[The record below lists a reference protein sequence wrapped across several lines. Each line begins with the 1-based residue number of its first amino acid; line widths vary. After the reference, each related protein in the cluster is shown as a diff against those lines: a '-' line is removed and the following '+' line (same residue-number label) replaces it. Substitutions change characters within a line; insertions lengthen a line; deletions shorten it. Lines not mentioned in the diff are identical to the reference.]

1 MPKVFNLYGDHWDRE
16 EDRPGWRSK
25 DAWVGHR
32 IGAEL
37 LGGSLYELEPGDRLY
52 PYHTHRSGLRAGVN
66 GDRAGVTGPA
76 SPGRRRHR
84 RPGQHSRHHPARRQ
98 APLRRPGRVLR
109 RVIVSEIA
117 PGATFLV
124 APGAGR
130 TQCVPMTALSETIA
144 AQGDLLESVLS
155 VPVDDAAERIGR
167 SERLWLV
174 GTGTSQHAAE
184 LGALMFGPGKRDAR
198 WRSSAAF
205 CSDAPALTADDA
217 VVIISHTTETAF
229 ARRAR
234 AHAIES
240 GAGVVSIT
248 AQGRGWPEAIEAAPL
263 ERAQT
268 YTASYL
274 AALVVLARL
283 SVAVGEPGFDERQ
296 LAELPGRVR
305 MAAHAPAV
313 LEGPPARLLVLA
325 GAGPAAVTAR
335 EGALKLR
342 EGAQLPAE
350 GYEAEYL
357 LHGTA
362 VPLGP
367 GDAFVALQPSDDR
380 FGLLELLVAAA
391 ASEGLE
397 ARTVSEAD
405 GLHPVLAQ
413 IPLTVRLQRLASD
426 LADARGIDP
435 DRVIR
440 GGWAEDRLWQAGAP

>member
-1 MPKVFNLYGDHWDRE
+1 
-16 EDRPGWRSK
+16 
-25 DAWVGHR
+25 
-32 IGAEL
+32 
-37 LGGSLYELEPGDRLY
+37 
-52 PYHTHRSGLRAGVN
+52 
-66 GDRAGVTGPA
+66 
-76 SPGRRRHR
+76 
-84 RPGQHSRHHPARRQ
+84 
-98 APLRRPGRVLR
+98 
-109 RVIVSEIA
+109 
-117 PGATFLV
+117 
-124 APGAGR
+124 
-130 TQCVPMTALSETIA
+130 MTALSETIA
-144 AQGDLLESVLS
+144 AQADLLESVLA

-167 SERLWLV
+167 SKRLWLV

-184 LGALMFGPGKRDAR
+184 LGALMFGPGQRDAR

-205 CSDAPALTADDA
+205 CGDPPALSANDA

-234 AHAIES
+234 AHAIER

-248 AQGRGWPEAIEAAPL
+248 AQGRGWPEAVEAAPL
-263 ERAQT
+263 ERAET

-283 SVAVGEPGFDERQ
+283 SVAVGEPGFDGPQ
-296 LAELPGRVR
+296 LSELPGRVR
-305 MAAHAPAV
+305 AAAQSPAV
-313 LEGPPARLLVLA
+313 LDAAPERLLVLA

-367 GDAFVALQPSDDR
+367 GDALIAIQPSDDR
-380 FGLLELLVAAA
+380 FGLLELLTAAA

-413 IPLTVRLQRLASD
+413 VPLTVHLQKLASD
-426 LADARGIDP
+426 LADAKGTDP
-435 DRVIR
+435 DKVIR
-440 GGWAEDRLWQAGAP
+440 GGWAADRLWQAGAP

>member
-1 MPKVFNLYGDHWDRE
+1 
-16 EDRPGWRSK
+16 
-25 DAWVGHR
+25 
-32 IGAEL
+32 
-37 LGGSLYELEPGDRLY
+37 
-52 PYHTHRSGLRAGVN
+52 
-66 GDRAGVTGPA
+66 
-76 SPGRRRHR
+76 
-84 RPGQHSRHHPARRQ
+84 
-98 APLRRPGRVLR
+98 
-109 RVIVSEIA
+109 
-117 PGATFLV
+117 
-124 APGAGR
+124 
-130 TQCVPMTALSETIA
+130 MTALSETIA
-144 AQGDLLESVLS
+144 AQADLLESVLT

-167 SERLWLV
+167 SKRVWLV

-205 CSDAPALTADDA
+205 CGDPPALSADDA

-234 AHAIES
+234 AHAIER

-248 AQGRGWPEAIEAAPL
+248 AQGRGWPEAVEAAPL
-263 ERAQT
+263 ERAET

-283 SVAVGEPGFDERQ
+283 SVAVGEPGFDGRQ
-296 LAELPGRVR
+296 LSELPGRVR
-305 MAAHAPAV
+305 AGARAPV
-313 LEGPPARLLVLA
+313 PLESAPERLVVLA
-325 GAGPAAVTAR
+325 GVGPGAVTAR

-342 EGAQLPAE
+342 EAAHVPAE

-367 GDAFVALQPSDDR
+367 GDAFVAIQPSDDR
-380 FGLLELLVAAA
+380 FGMLELLTAAA

-397 ARTVSEAD
+397 VTTVTEAD

-413 IPLTVRLQRLASD
+413 VPLTVRLQRLASD
-426 LADARGIDP
+426 LADARGVDP

-440 GGWAEDRLWQAGAP
+440 GSWAEDRLWQAGAP